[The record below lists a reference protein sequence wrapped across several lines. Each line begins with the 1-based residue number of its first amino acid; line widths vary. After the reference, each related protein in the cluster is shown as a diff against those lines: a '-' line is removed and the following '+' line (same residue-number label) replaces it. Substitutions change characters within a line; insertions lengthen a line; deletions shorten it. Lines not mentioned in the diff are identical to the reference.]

1 MTDLI
6 SYTLVYPDS
15 DGVEHI
21 TVEEGGLSSDKFYRA
36 SIVIDNSHGEIVK
49 NRYGKTSLDALTDV
63 TEQKFDNASAEIT
76 ISLSHVQAAELIHR
90 LL

>member
-15 DGVEHI
+15 DGVELI
-21 TVEEGGLSSDKFYRA
+21 SVKEGAQPPDKFYRA
-36 SIVIDNSHGEIVK
+36 SIVIDNTRGEIVK
-49 NRYGKTSLDALTDV
+49 NRYGKTSLDALSD
-63 TEQKFDNASAEIT
+63 SAGLMDSPDKLT
-76 ISLSHVQAAELIHR
+76 ISLSKTQAASLIEK